1 MWGTSLSPYA
11 GSSVPDLSDAPDPAR
26 PIDAQRAVI
35 LRRLLGLFRPGTLA
49 DLACGAGWFATL
61 AADAGWQVTALD
73 ARRRPWPDHERVTW
87 REQDVRD
94 AGLTGFGLILCLGIF
109 YHLELPDQVKLL
121 GKCAGTPL
129 ILDTHVSLAGGETA
143 GGYTGHWYAEG
154 GENTSH
160 LSSWGNP
167 RSFWPTKESLL
178 RMLGEH
184 GYTVLALE
192 PWYHGEDRTFFL
204 CLP

>member
-1 MWGTSLSPYA
+1 MA
-11 GSSVPDLSDAPDPAR
+11 DLSDAPDAAR
-26 PIDAQRAVI
+26 PIDAQRADI
-35 LRRLLGLFRPGTLA
+35 LLKLLDLFQPGHLI
-49 DLACGAGWFATL
+49 DLACGTGMFAQM
-61 AADAGWQVTALD
+61 AARWGWQVTALD
-73 ARRRPWPDHERVTW
+73 VRRRPWPDDPHVTW
-87 REQDVRD
+87 LEQDVRD
-94 AGLTGFGLILCLGIF
+94 ADLAGFDLILCLGIF

-129 ILDTHVSLAGGETA
+129 ILDTHVSLAGGETVD
-143 GGYTGHWYAEG
+143 GCTGHYYSEG

-167 RSFWPTKESLL
+167 RSFWPTQESLL